1 MTRKWNGDEI
11 TILEED
17 IIVGLAKKYN
27 KTPAQVISIQIE
39 LKISE
44 KIKNFELIW
53 YFKILIR
60 FALDRGIHVIP
71 KSVTPSRIESNSQVF
86 DFKLTSDE
94 IQQIKERVPIKES
107 DTFNDSIE
115 INRPIKIRLFMKF
128 HLGDF

>member
-1 MTRKWNGDEI
+1 M
-11 TILEED
+11 
-17 IIVGLAKKYN
+17 
-27 KTPAQVISIQIE
+27 
-39 LKISE
+39 
-44 KIKNFELIW
+44 
-53 YFKILIR
+53 IR

-115 INRPIKIRLFMKF
+115 INRPIKIPLFMKF
-128 HLGDF
+128 HLGDFK